1 VLTVCGR
8 LSIDFWAAINSR
20 GGFAGL
26 RTGSRYHWTR
36 PLIVETARRRLNFL
50 TGMLLYC
57 IQACIVLAQVPV
69 ELPHVVTDA
78 INATV

>member
-1 VLTVCGR
+1 
-8 LSIDFWAAINSR
+8 
-20 GGFAGL
+20 
-26 RTGSRYHWTR
+26 
-36 PLIVETARRRLNFL
+36 
-50 TGMLLYC
+50 MLLYC